1 MLLSLGQA
9 ARLAGKP
16 KTTIARAIAS
26 GRLSA
31 GRNDAG
37 GYAIQVAELERVY
50 PLKSPE
56 QPAQATNGAY
66 RARPKTRWVSL
77 FRCGANSS
85 PT

>member
-37 GYAIQVAELERVY
+37 RYAIQVAELERVY

-56 QPAQATNGAY
+56 QPAQATNGATGT
-66 RARPKTRWVSL
+66 AVQSASL